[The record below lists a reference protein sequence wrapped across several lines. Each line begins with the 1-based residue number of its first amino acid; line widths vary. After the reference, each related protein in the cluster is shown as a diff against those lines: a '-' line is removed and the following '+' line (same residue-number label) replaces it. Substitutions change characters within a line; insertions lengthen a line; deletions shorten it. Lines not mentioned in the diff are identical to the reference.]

1 MLFDQTS
8 LLLAIGFAGGAVG
21 ITLLIAWFSSRSDKY
36 LFHLA
41 LGVGF
46 IVAGVV
52 AFSTYRYNYS
62 VGLHLL
68 AFGLMLTGFS
78 ILTTGARR
86 FRTGSTSLQRSLATI
101 VGVLAVIVPPFS
113 LGFDGLGA
121 IFANILCAGLLIVGG
136 LEFWRA
142 REEAPVLVRAIVAL
156 YGLTA
161 TTFVLCAIA
170 LVLQGDMILPAAP
183 SNWAEEI
190 NAFVGIFSMS
200 GIGGLSLAL
209 NQSRLA
215 RRHRSAAMTDALT
228 GLLNRRALFDRFGAA
243 PLPVPTAVLLC
254 DLDHFKSVNDRHGHA
269 AGDDVLRQFAATV
282 RKAVRAS
289 DAAARQGGEEFA
301 IIMPGSTAG
310 QAAAVAERIRT
321 EFAGHHLETLAGA
334 LTATVS
340 IGVASCEEQAE
351 GLESLLGRADAALY
365 VAKRDGRNRVTVRN
379 LQRVA

>member
-21 ITLLIAWFSSRSDKY
+21 TTLLIVWLSSRSDKY

-41 LGVGF
+41 LGVAF

-52 AFSTYRYNYS
+52 AFSTYRDNYS
-62 VGLHLL
+62 AGLHLL
-68 AFGLMLTGFS
+68 AFGLMLTGFC
-78 ILTTGARR
+78 ILKTGAQQ
-86 FRTGSTSLQRSLATI
+86 FRLGRSRWRRSLLVTAT
-101 VGVLAVIVPPFS
+101 VLASIAVPFG

-121 IFANILCAGLLIVGG
+121 ILANLICAGVLTAAGFD
-136 LEFWRA
+136 FWRA
-142 REEAPVLVRAIVAL
+142 REEAPVLIRVTTAL

-161 TTFVLCAIA
+161 ATFVLCAVA
-170 LVLQGDMILPAAP
+170 LIQQGDMILPGAP

-228 GLLNRRALFDRFGAA
+228 GLLNRRALFDRFGTR
-243 PLPVPTAVLLC
+243 PLTAPTAVLLC

-269 AGDDVLRQFAATV
+269 AGDDVLRQFAATL
-282 RKAVRAS
+282 RKAVRAN
-289 DAAARQGGEEFA
+289 DAAARLGGEEFA
-301 IIMPGSTAG
+301 VVLPQTPVTT
-310 QAAAVAERIRT
+310 AAVIAERIRA
-321 EFAGHHLETLAGA
+321 EFAEHKLETLAGPLA
-334 LTATVS
+334 TTVS
-340 IGVASCEEQAE
+340 IGVAACEENAE
-351 GLESLLGRADAALY
+351 SLETLLGRADAALY
-365 VAKRDGRNRVTVRN
+365 VAKRDGRNRVTVRG
-379 LQRVA
+379 LQFAA